1 MLEEELNEL
10 KAKIRDLKYDKE
22 EADANFEKLSKLYE
36 LGIIDDKGEF
46 INNDMKLN

>member
-10 KAKIRDLKYDKE
+10 KAIIRDLKYDKE
-22 EADANFEKLSKLYE
+22 ADANIEKLSKLYE

-46 INNDMKLN
+46 INNDTKLN